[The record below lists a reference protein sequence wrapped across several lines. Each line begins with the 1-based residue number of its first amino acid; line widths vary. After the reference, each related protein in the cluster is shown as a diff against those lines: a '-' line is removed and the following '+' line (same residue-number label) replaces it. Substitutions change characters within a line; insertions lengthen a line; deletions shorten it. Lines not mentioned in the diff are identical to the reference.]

1 MVAAVDG
8 PIPGREARVVT
19 KPEVITLEEHFTSPK
34 LRALRGEKDTPLQRQ
49 LDDLGN
55 LRIRAMDEAGI
66 DLQVIS
72 ENNPATQNLDAET
85 AVMLAR
91 ASNDILHEA
100 VRTHPDRFAGFATLP
115 TPDPEAAADEL
126 ERAVSK
132 LGFKGAMIMGLTHGR
147 FMDDK
152 QFRPI
157 FERATALDVPLYIH
171 PTPPH
176 PAVVDAYFKEYP
188 ALAVAPLG
196 FTLETL
202 THTVRLV
209 VSGLFDEYPKLKI
222 IVGHLGE
229 TMPYLM
235 WRTDY
240 LVAERMNMPRSFAD
254 YYRECFWLTTSGSF
268 SNAALACAIA
278 EMGADRIMF
287 SVDWPFIPNALGRQ
301 WLDAA
306 PVSDTDRAAI
316 LGGNARTLL
325 RL

>member
-1 MVAAVDG
+1 M
-8 PIPGREARVVT
+8 PQPQI
-19 KPEVITLEEHFTSPK
+19 ITLEEHFTSPK
-34 LRALRGEKDTPLQRQ
+34 LKALRGEKDTPVQRK
-49 LDDLGN
+49 LDDLGA
-55 LRIRAMDEAGI
+55 LRIAEMDEAGI

-85 AVMLAR
+85 AVKLAR
-91 ASNDILHEA
+91 ESNNVLSEA
-100 VRTHPDRFAGFATLP
+100 VRAHPARFAAFATLP
-115 TPDPEAAADEL
+115 TPDPKAAAAEL
-126 ERAVSK
+126 ERCVDK

-157 FERATALDVPLYIH
+157 FERAAVLDVPVYIH
-171 PTPPH
+171 PTPPMQ
-176 PAVVDAYFKEYP
+176 VVQDAWFKEYP

-209 VSGLFDEYPKLKI
+209 VSGLFDEFPKLKI

-235 WRTDY
+235 WRTNY
-240 LVAERMNMPRSFAD
+240 LVAERMKMPREFAA
-254 YYRECFWLTTSGSF
+254 YYKEHFWLTTSGSF
-268 SNAALACAIA
+268 SDAALTCAVT
-278 EMGADRIMF
+278 EMGVERILF
-287 SVDWPFIPNALGRQ
+287 SVDWPFMPNGPGRR

-306 PVSDTDRAAI
+306 PVNEQDRALI
-316 LGGNARTLL
+316 FGGNARKLL
-325 RL
+325 KI